1 MFAMAFCVNR
11 FRDGFFYRPSLNK
24 YPRAKCSRVNS
35 YYFRPRLERFSYSI
49 MGNIKSVSLISVLGC
64 FVSPSAIRRFIVS
77 IWINSIKSCSFWTLS
92 HISKKSSERTP
103 AIANLY
109 SSTAIRAKVIG
120 EFVAASCVHCS
131 PRCISG
137 SFREFV
143 NLCSLGAF
151 FSSKASTR
159 KRLSSYERITGNI
172 CFVSA
177 IADTAPF
184 DRFSITSANRDFYRC
199 NASKSLSVKINRL
212 SSTHSAPRMLRT
224 LMSAWQASVRM
235 LFGSYPS
242 HAERIMT

>member
-1 MFAMAFCVNR
+1 MAFCIDR
-11 FRDGFFYRPSLNK
+11 FGDGFFDRPSLNK
-24 YPRAKCSRVNS
+24 YPSSQCSRVDS
-35 YYFRPRLERFSYSI
+35 YHFRPFLERFCYSI
-49 MGNIKSVSLISVLGC
+49 MGKIKSVSLISVLRC
-64 FVSPSAIRRFIVS
+64 FIGPSTVRWFVVS
-77 IWINSIKSCSFWTLS
+77 IWINSIECCSFWALS

-131 PRCISG
+131 PRCISV

-151 FSSKASTR
+151 FSSKTSTR

-224 LMSAWQASVRM
+224 LMGAWQASVLM

>member
-1 MFAMAFCVNR
+1 MAFCIDR
-11 FRDGFFYRPSLNK
+11 FGDGFFDRPSLNK
-24 YPRAKCSRVNS
+24 YPSAKCSRVDS
-35 YYFRPRLERFSYSI
+35 YHFRPFLERFGYSI
-49 MGNIKSVSLISVLGC
+49 MGKIKSVSLIYVLRC
-64 FVSPSAIRRFIVS
+64 FICPSTVRWFVVS
-77 IWINSIKSCSFWTLS
+77 IWINSIECCSFWTLS

-151 FSSKASTR
+151 FSSKTSTR

-199 NASKSLSVKINRL
+199 NASKPLSTKISRI
-212 SSTHSAPRMLRT
+212 SSTHSVPRMLRT
-224 LMSAWQASVRM
+224 LMGAWQTSVQM

-242 HAERIMT
+242 HARGIIA